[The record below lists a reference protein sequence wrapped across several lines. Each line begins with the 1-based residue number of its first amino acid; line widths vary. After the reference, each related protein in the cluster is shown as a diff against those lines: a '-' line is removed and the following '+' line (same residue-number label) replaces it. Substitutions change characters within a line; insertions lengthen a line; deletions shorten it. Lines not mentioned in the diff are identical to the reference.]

1 MKFRR
6 KNKNTID
13 SLDTEINKYKAARR
27 EKWGERQRNLV
38 ENDGKDVV
46 EKRRE
51 KKQQS
56 PRITR

>member
-13 SLDTEINKYKAARR
+13 SLDTEINKYKAAHR